1 MSPLSISWHFVETQG
16 AITCHNFPQNGSLFL
31 PVKILQKNKDLLI
44 LKLQLLFLITSKLQ
58 NLFIT
63 YKYLSS
69 EVYEHWLSSYGPA
82 TALILTHKIPLIKI
96 QARKICHWIFLNKL
110 LFVETILYFTYKA
123 DGRSENLGGGEG
135 KL

>member
-1 MSPLSISWHFVETQG
+1 MS
-16 AITCHNFPQNGSLFL
+16 A
-31 PVKILQKNKDLLI
+31 
-44 LKLQLLFLITSKLQ
+44 
-58 NLFIT
+58 LFIILVGLT
-63 YKYLSS
+63 MTGFS
-69 EVYEHWLSSYGPA
+69 EKMLVSTRCIHGFMSNLIKKSWTDSTYGPA